1 MTNLDSINTIRD
13 NKIELSELEKALD
26 EWFFDNEENLLQI
39 KKNLEEN
46 AAWELV
52 ESLKITL
59 NSAIKE
65 ILIQEDF
72 SINDLRIIEL
82 WNTLLWNTDEEN
94 REKITSSM
102 EKKKLDFMYN
112 FSFNELQNLSVQKKQ
127 KFYEK
132 FYIISSIIS
141 WDLETVNTE
150 EINKWNIDLF
160 FVNSLYEEWKITKS
174 KEL

>member
-1 MTNLDSINTIRD
+1 MIILDAIDTTKD

-52 ESLKITL
+52 ESLKTTL

-72 SINDLRIIEL
+72 SINDLKIIEL
-82 WNTLLWNTDEEN
+82 WNTLLWNSDEEN

-102 EKKKLDFMYN
+102 EKKKLDIIYN
-112 FSFNELQNLSVQKKQ
+112 FSFNELQNLSVQK
-127 KFYEK
+127 
-132 FYIISSIIS
+132 
-141 WDLETVNTE
+141 
-150 EINKWNIDLF
+150 NKNFMRSFIL
-160 FVNSLYEEWKITKS
+160 
-174 KEL
+174 

>member
-1 MTNLDSINTIRD
+1 MI
-13 NKIELSELEKALD
+13 
-26 EWFFDNEENLLQI
+26 FDNEENLLQI

-94 REKITSSM
+94 REK
-102 EKKKLDFMYN
+102 
-112 FSFNELQNLSVQKKQ
+112 
-127 KFYEK
+127 
-132 FYIISSIIS
+132 
-141 WDLETVNTE
+141 
-150 EINKWNIDLF
+150 
-160 FVNSLYEEWKITKS
+160 
-174 KEL
+174 